1 MPKQTIYLTSSVEL
15 SVRQSRLCIK
25 MLDTEKTFFRSLE
38 DLQMIVV
45 DHYAVRF
52 TVPLMNM
59 LAKNN
64 VGVVFCDEHHMPTTM
79 LMDLDSN
86 SMQTKHF
93 RAQLEAER
101 PLLKQ
106 IWKQI
111 VERKIQNQSRLLDKL
126 GIGDDLLRSYYLNVK
141 SGDSTNREGV
151 AAKMYWNFLFGKP
164 FVRDRMG
171 PCPNNFLNYGYA
183 LLRASMA
190 RAIMDAGLLP
200 TVGIFHRNY
209 YNSFPLAD
217 DLMEPYRPYVDER
230 VFALYAEGK
239 REIDRSIKQRLLE
252 LQYETITQDE
262 LSATAHSL
270 SRIFE
275 KEGRLMYYLEMK

>member
-15 SVRQSRLCIK
+15 SVRQSQLCIK

-106 IWKQI
+106 IWK
-111 VERKIQNQSRLLDKL
+111 
-126 GIGDDLLRSYYLNVK
+126 
-141 SGDSTNREGV
+141 
-151 AAKMYWNFLFGKP
+151 
-164 FVRDRMG
+164 
-171 PCPNNFLNYGYA
+171 C
-183 LLRASMA
+183 
-190 RAIMDAGLLP
+190 
-200 TVGIFHRNY
+200 IF
-209 YNSFPLAD
+209 
-217 DLMEPYRPYVDER
+217 
-230 VFALYAEGK
+230 
-239 REIDRSIKQRLLE
+239 
-252 LQYETITQDE
+252 
-262 LSATAHSL
+262 
-270 SRIFE
+270 
-275 KEGRLMYYLEMK
+275 